1 MKQLLILLGICLTTL
16 IGCQTES
23 LDIRAPYRIRLNA
36 GMPGQQLRVHQPYV
50 LPLELLTDSY
60 YQKYGYELVYYQA
73 AGLGRLSGGSN
84 TARFDVLQQVGVPL
98 PLGGSSW
105 QFTPEATGT
114 CQVVLVA
121 QQARGYTLPDT
132 VRMNFQI
139 AP

>member
-1 MKQLLILLGICLTTL
+1 MKRLFILLGLSLATL

-36 GMPGQQLRVHQPYV
+36 GMGGQQLHVHQPYV

-73 AGLGRLSGGSN
+73 TGLGKLSGGSD
-84 TARFDVLQQVGVPL
+84 TARFDVLQKVGVPL

-105 QFTPEATGT
+105 QFTPEATGA

-139 AP
+139 VP

>member
-1 MKQLLILLGICLTTL
+1 MNRLFILLGFSL
-16 IGCQTES
+16 IWVAGCQTES

-36 GMPGQQLRVHQPYV
+36 AMPGQQLRVHQPYV

-73 AGLGRLSGGSN
+73 SGLGKLSGGSD
-84 TARFDVLQQVGVPL
+84 TARFDVLQKVPVPL
-98 PLGGSSW
+98 ALGNSSW
-105 QFTPEATGT
+105 RFTPEATGA
-114 CQVVLVA
+114 CQVVLIA

-139 AP
+139 VP

>member
-1 MKQLLILLGICLTTL
+1 MKRLAILLCLGMATL
-16 IGCQTES
+16 WGCQTES

-73 AGLGRLSGGSN
+73 SGLGKLSGGSD
-84 TARFDVLQQVGVPL
+84 TARFDVLQKVPVPL
-98 PLGGSSW
+98 ALGGSSW
-105 QFTPEATGT
+105 QFTPAATGA

-132 VRMNFQI
+132 VRMNFQVV
-139 AP
+139 P